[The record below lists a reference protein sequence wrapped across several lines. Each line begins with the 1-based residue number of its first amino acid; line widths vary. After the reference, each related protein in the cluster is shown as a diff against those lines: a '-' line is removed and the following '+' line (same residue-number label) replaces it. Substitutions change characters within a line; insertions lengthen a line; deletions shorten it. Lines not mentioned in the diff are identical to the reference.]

1 MLGGKVEMK
10 EVGKKAVHGNINNK
24 PSQHENMYEYIE
36 GFYDLVNRQQ
46 HDYPK
51 FITD

>member
-24 PSQHENMYEYIE
+24 PS
-36 GFYDLVNRQQ
+36 
-46 HDYPK
+46 
-51 FITD
+51 